1 MFRSKYSTRQSVLSV
16 FSITVLITEKC
27 YPIYSFTNLICR
39 YVKLEA
45 YLLLKYYF
53 PKTNCREIP
62 AKTLQQSTSHL
73 NVSVSTYLNKQCV
86 IPFCQSVREND
97 SDGIFWKSFV
107 KLWNWHHNCVSEHF
121 FEKCAKFNNL
131 KRKKNYH
138 SFDQQLL
145 CFPLIIWV
153 QKTNSL
159 RWGFPEMFRFKNN
172 PRLQDSV

>member
-73 NVSVSTYLNKQCV
+73 NASVSTYLNKQCV

-97 SDGIFWKSFV
+97 SDVNFFGNH
-107 KLWNWHHNCVSEHF
+107 LWNYEIGIIIEYRSIS
-121 FEKCAKFNNL
+121 L
-131 KRKKNYH
+131 K
-138 SFDQQLL
+138 
-145 CFPLIIWV
+145 
-153 QKTNSL
+153 
-159 RWGFPEMFRFKNN
+159 
-172 PRLQDSV
+172 SVPSSIT